1 MTCGDWAVVAGTAL
15 GITGTLGSTIL
26 AHFLTN
32 QKQARIDK
40 ARKRLLRKAL
50 TRAGNTGWMSVETLA
65 HIIGS
70 DLDTTRTLL
79 IEIEARGSMR
89 TDKEMWSLI
98 SRNALP
104 TGPNAE

>member
-1 MTCGDWAVVAGTAL
+1 MVTGTAL

-26 AHFLTN
+26 AHYLNN

-40 ARKRLLRKAL
+40 ARKSFLKKAL
-50 TRAGNTGWMSVETLA
+50 LGAGNTGWMSVETLT
-65 HIIGS
+65 HTIGY

-79 IEIEARGSMR
+79 IEIEVRGSMR
-89 TDKEMWSLI
+89 TDKEIWSLI

-104 TGPNAE
+104 TNSKAE